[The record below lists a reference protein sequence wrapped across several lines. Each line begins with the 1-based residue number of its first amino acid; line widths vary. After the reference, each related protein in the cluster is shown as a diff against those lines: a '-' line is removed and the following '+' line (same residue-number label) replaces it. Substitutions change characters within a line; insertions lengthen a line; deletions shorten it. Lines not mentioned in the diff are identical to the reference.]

1 MSVDIFKEAPFP
13 IILSRHDAQTIET
26 NPAYLAEIGWTAE
39 QAIDKLAEA
48 IVEQSGLPEAE
59 SFKHACLSGGEPWQG
74 YAKGRNASNQL
85 YQAKIIVKQITAGA
99 GKVCSFISL
108 QMMPNP
114 LEADLTIEDR
124 WQLAIEGS
132 GDGVWDW
139 IVPKESVWYS
149 PGYKQMLGFEV
160 DEMGSTLDEWSN
172 RVPAEDLQHCYRLL
186 QEYFKK
192 NTGIHHVEF
201 RMQCKDGSYKWIE
214 ARGRII
220 ERDAEGSPLRMIG
233 MHRDITQQKAQAARV
248 YEHALNLDRSQQR
261 SALVELATIFAHEI
275 SQPLTAI
282 KNYVSGVLR
291 SRRTGHPAAN
301 PDEILSIVLSEVDKL
316 SQVVANIRGLI
327 TKQPQLSHFCLAALV
342 TETIE
347 LVQPQL
353 QRLGEKLD
361 WVPPLFPAGVIGDR
375 SLIQQVLI
383 NLIVNAAEANHEQ
396 GKQMITIML
405 STQNKVI
412 RCSITDNGAGVP
424 AALQEQIFT
433 PFFSTKREGLGLG
446 LAICCS
452 ILELHHT
459 FLQVRNAPAG
469 GAIFD
474 FELTQESNT

>member
-13 IILSRHDAQTIET
+13 IILSRRDTQKTET

-39 QAIDKLAEA
+39 QAIDKLVEA
-48 IVEQSGLPEAE
+48 IVAQSNLSEAE
-59 SFKHACLSGGEPWQG
+59 SFKHACLSDDEHWQG
-74 YAKGRNASNQL
+74 YAKGRNATNHP
-85 YQAKIIVKQITAGA
+85 YQAKIIVKQITTGS
-99 GKVCSFISL
+99 GEVCCFISL

-149 PGYKQMLGFEV
+149 PGYKHMLGFEV
-160 DEMGSTLDEWSN
+160 DEIGSTLDEWAN

-192 NTGIHHVEF
+192 NTGVHHVEF
-201 RMQCKDGSYKWIE
+201 RMKCKDGSYKWIE

-233 MHRDITQQKAQAARV
+233 MHRDITQQKVQAARV

-282 KNYVSGVLR
+282 KNYVSGVIR
-291 SRRTGHPAAN
+291 SRRMDNQAGN
-301 PDEILSIVLSEVDKL
+301 PDEILSRVLSEVDKL

-327 TKQPQLSHFCLAALV
+327 SKQPQLSRFCLAHLV

-353 QRLGEKLD
+353 QRLGETID
-361 WVPPLFPAGVIGDR
+361 WTPSSHAIEVTGDR
-375 SLIQQVLI
+375 SLIQQVLV
-383 NLIVNAAEANHEQ
+383 NLIVNAAEANQEHS
-396 GKQMITIML
+396 KKI
-405 STQNKVI
+405 I
-412 RCSITDNGAGVP
+412 RISLMTTHKIVKCSVADNGAGVP
-424 AALQEQIFT
+424 TVLQDQIFA

-446 LAICCS
+446 LAICSS
-452 ILELHHT
+452 ILELHHST
-459 FLQVRNAPAG
+459 LRVENAPSG
-469 GAIFD
+469 GAVFN
-474 FELTQESNT
+474 FELQQDE